1 MSLFKLHIS
10 TPEKLFFNN
19 DVESVV
25 LTSTEGEVGVLSGH
39 IPLVTAL
46 ATGTIKMRMG
56 GEWKTAVLSGGFAE
70 IKNDEVVVLAD
81 TAEWPE
87 DIEINRAQEAKKRA
101 EERIRLRESE
111 IEYARSVAALQRATE
126 RLRIV
131 RRLIDE

>member
-10 TPEKLFFNN
+10 TPERIFFNS

-25 LTSTEGEVGVLSGH
+25 LTSTEGELGVLSGH
-39 IPLVTAL
+39 MPLVTAL
-46 ATGTIKMRMG
+46 ATGVIKIRAG
-56 GEWKTAVLSGGFAE
+56 SEWKSAVVSGGFAE

-87 DIEINRAQEAKKRA
+87 EIEVNRALEAKKRA
-101 EERIRLRESE
+101 EERIRLRENE
-111 IEYARSVAALQRATE
+111 VEYTRSVAALQRAMT

-131 RRLIDE
+131 RKLID

>member
-19 DVESVV
+19 DVESVIM
-25 LTSTEGEVGVLSGH
+25 TSIEGELGVLSGH

-46 ATGTIKMRMG
+46 APGVLKIRAG
-56 GEWKTAVLSGGFAE
+56 GEWKIAVVSGGFAE

-87 DIEINRAQEAKKRA
+87 EIEVNRAMEAKQRA
-101 EERIRLRESE
+101 EERLRLSTSE
-111 IEYARSVAALQRATE
+111 VEYARSVAALQRAMA
-126 RLRIV
+126 RLRVV
-131 RRLIDE
+131 RRLMD